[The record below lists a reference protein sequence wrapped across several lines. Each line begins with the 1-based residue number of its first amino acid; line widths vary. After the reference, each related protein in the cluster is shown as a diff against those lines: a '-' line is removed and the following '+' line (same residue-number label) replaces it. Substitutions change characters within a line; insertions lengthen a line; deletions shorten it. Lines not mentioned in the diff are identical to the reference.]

1 MNRVL
6 LFLLIACPIS
16 IGIYSPGN
24 DSLAIAN
31 SILKSVGGFFLL
43 SWCIGISLTSKEQLK
58 RNNINLNEFNFLVG
72 AIFIVIASQ
81 MFLLFTGNHSE
92 QFNIGTIKFTK
103 PTNIFPPL
111 LSALAFVFIFIT
123 SAKALVS
130 AEQNKEVTFSEYFKT
145 FLLIV
150 FSFFGLWS
158 VQPRIQK
165 ISN

>member
-1 MNRVL
+1 MNRFL

-24 DSLAIAN
+24 DSMAIAN

-43 SWCIGISLTSKEQLK
+43 SWCIGISLTSKAQLQ
-58 RNNINLNEFNFLVG
+58 RNNINLNEFNYLI
-72 AIFIVIASQ
+72 AATIILLASQ
-81 MFLLFTGNHSE
+81 MVLLFTGNHSE
-92 QFNIGTIKFTK
+92 QYNVGIIKFSK
-103 PTNIFPPL
+103 PSNIIPPL
-111 LSALAFVFIFIT
+111 LSTFAFIFIIIT

-130 AEQNKEVTFSEYFKT
+130 AEQKKEVTFREYFKT

-150 FSFFGLWS
+150 FSVFGLWS

>member
-16 IGIYSPGN
+16 IGIYSTGN
-24 DSLAIAN
+24 DSMSIAN
-31 SILKSVGGFFLL
+31 SILKNVGGFFLL
-43 SWCIGISLTSKEQLK
+43 SWCIGISLISKEQLK

-72 AIFIVIASQ
+72 AIFILIASQ
-81 MFLLFTGNHSE
+81 MFLLFTGNHLE
-92 QFNIGTIKFTK
+92 HYNVGIINLTK
-103 PTNIFPPL
+103 PTNIIPQL
-111 LSALAFVFIFIT
+111 LSTLAFVFIIIT

-130 AEQNKEVTFSEYFKT
+130 AEQNKEVALKEYFKT

-150 FSFFGLWS
+150 FSIFGLWS